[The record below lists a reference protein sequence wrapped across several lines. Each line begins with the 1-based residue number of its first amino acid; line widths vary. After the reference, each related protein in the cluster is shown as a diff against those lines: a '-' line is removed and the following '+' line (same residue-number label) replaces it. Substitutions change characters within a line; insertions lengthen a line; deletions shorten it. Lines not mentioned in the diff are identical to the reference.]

1 MEIVVSDARI
11 DFDRMTVQQ
20 GSDLRRLTRQT
31 AGILRALVNADGQV
45 VSKDD
50 LITHV
55 WEGRIITDATLS
67 TAIKEARRAVGDTGT
82 DRKSVV

>member
-31 AGILRALVNADGQV
+31 AGILRALVNADGQEDSQEDV
-45 VSKDD
+45 
-50 LITHV
+50 ITPLRC
-55 WEGRIITDATLS
+55 G
-67 TAIKEARRAVGDTGT
+67 
-82 DRKSVV
+82 